1 MNPTNL
7 EEYSGEVCV
16 DCLFLLANGEVP
28 EERPDL
34 ADEIEEQWPAADGWQ
49 LVITCEEGCEGGFSW
64 SSCDACG
71 STLGGDRHPFVAMRQ
86 EVDADYLAA
95 MVSQY
100 VETAL
105 WADPPATLHDW
116 YYGPDRMNAIRQCT
130 RCGERE
136 AYWDDEEYPP
146 EPCSDATF
154 DADDLAPSTLEEI
167 REECR
172 QFIAANHR
180 DLASAGVDAEQAGHD
195 FYLTRNRHGAGFWDR
210 GNGATGDR
218 LADAARVWGT
228 SELYAGDDRKLYA
241 AG

>member
-1 MNPTNL
+1 MNPTDL
-7 EEYSGEVCV
+7 EEYSGEMCV

-34 ADEIEEQWPAADGWQ
+34 ADEIDRNWPTADGWE
-49 LVITCEEGCEGGFSW
+49 LSIACEENCEGGFSR

-95 MVSQY
+95 MVSHY
-100 VETAL
+100 IGAAL
-105 WADPPATLHDW
+105 WAGLDW
-116 YYGPDRMNAIRQCT
+116 SGMAESENN
-130 RCGERE
+130 
-136 AYWDDEEYPP
+136 P
-146 EPCSDATF
+146 EPLDASY

-180 DLASAGVDAEQAGHD
+180 DLAAASVDAEQAGHD

-218 LADAARVWGT
+218 LADAARVWGS
-228 SELYAGDDRKLYA
+228 SELYAGDDGKLYA